1 MSLIVGQS
9 FLFKFPPKE
18 FTTLIIAFTRLHI
31 KITII
36 KTTAT
41 TTDNIGPKMN
51 FNKNANICATI
62 NNKMIIG
69 LKTNII

>member
-1 MSLIVGQS
+1 MSSIVGQS
-9 FLFKFPPKE
+9 FLFKFPPNL
-18 FTTLIIAFTRLHI
+18 FTIVIIAFIRLHI

-36 KTTAT
+36 KTIAT
-41 TTDNIGPKMN
+41 TTANIGPKMN